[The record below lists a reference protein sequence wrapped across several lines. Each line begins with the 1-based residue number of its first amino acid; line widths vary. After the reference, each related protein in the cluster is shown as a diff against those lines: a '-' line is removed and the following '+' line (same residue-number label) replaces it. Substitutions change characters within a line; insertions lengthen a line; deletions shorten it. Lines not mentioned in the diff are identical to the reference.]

1 MSLKNIFVFM
11 QDNEVKT
18 MDNVLSTANERD
30 LKEAIIDLVTDNEYL
45 QQENRRL
52 EDKLALRPVNIFVDK
67 NDCLLFIETEH
78 HKKMS
83 LESYNNIYSY
93 FQEKGLTHI
102 FYCDGI
108 PVIQINLPKRKI
120 YKLMGQGVI

>member
-1 MSLKNIFVFM
+1 MSNILNTI
-11 QDNEVKT
+11 D
-18 MDNVLSTANERD
+18 ERD
-30 LKEAIIDLVTDNEYL
+30 LKDVIKDIVNDNEYL

-52 EDKLALRPVNIFVDK
+52 ENKIRLRPVNIFVDK
-67 NDCLLFIETEH
+67 NDYLLFIETEH

-83 LESYNNIYSY
+83 LERYNYIYSY
-93 FQEKGLTHI
+93 FQKKGLTHM

-120 YKLMGQGVI
+120 YKLMERGFM

>member
-1 MSLKNIFVFM
+1 MSNIL
-11 QDNEVKT
+11 N
-18 MDNVLSTANERD
+18 TAAEID

-67 NDCLLFIETEH
+67 NDYLLFIETEWN
-78 HKKMS
+78 KKMS
-83 LESYNNIYSY
+83 LKRYNDIYNY
-93 FQEKGLTHI
+93 FREKELAHI
-102 FYCDGI
+102 FYCDGV

-120 YKLMGQGVI
+120 YKLMKRGVI